1 MGLYKLLIVE
11 DEEIFRTV
19 LPNIIDWNAIGFE
32 VAGVCENG
40 FKALE
45 FLNKT
50 EVDVILT
57 DIRMPVLNGLEL
69 AMEVRSRYPRTK
81 VTLFSAFNEFD
92 YARKGLECGVYGYI
106 LKSDGEDE
114 IVHHFTKLKEVLH
127 KENRVRMDS
136 EDFWRQRETF
146 FKAMIDN
153 PSDMDERTIAMNHK
167 LGIFSDYKECHL
179 ALIRIDEYKHMS
191 FYSGAD
197 SVRNIHEL
205 IRGYV
210 YEHIELPNKGIVISL
225 NEMLCV
231 LGTLP
236 ESSFIQTV
244 TEVYENLKE
253 ELGLYRKNEEECLDI
268 SCVIGS
274 AATNVQELGHA
285 YNALRIFF
293 LNKAYAGNNI
303 IHYTGQ
309 GANTKRIFTFTEEE
323 KMMKEIV
330 LLVNG
335 KAQEKLIEYLE
346 ALKNECIAFKLTDI
360 DMISGFAV
368 KLVLAIFNTLG
379 EMGRKSDAFLERTN
393 YLIKEMGFC
402 ETIVMIFKKLEAFT
416 IEAFELLN
424 EENSMKNR
432 RIVDEAL
439 AYIRKNY
446 AEPISLE
453 ELARYVNVHPVHLS
467 RLFSKDLGHT
477 FKYILTEV
485 RMEEAKRLLKD
496 ISYKV
501 YEISTMV
508 GYEKPRYF
516 SELFRNVTGFT
527 PLEYREKYKG

>member
-1 MGLYKLLIVE
+1 MYKLLIVE

-19 LPNIIDWNAIGFE
+19 LPTIIDWNSLGFE
-32 VAGVCENG
+32 VASVCENG

-45 FLNKT
+45 FLNKI

-69 AMEVRSRYPRTK
+69 AMEVRSRFPRTK

-114 IVHHFTKLKEVLH
+114 IVHHFTKIKEVLH
-127 KENRVRMDS
+127 KENRIRIDS

-146 FKAMIDN
+146 FKAMLDR
-153 PSDMDERTIAMNHK
+153 PLDMDEQTMAMNQK
-167 LGIFSDYKECHL
+167 MGMLSDMKECRL
-179 ALIRIDEYKHMS
+179 ALIRIDEFKHMS

-197 SVRNIHEL
+197 RVRSIQEL

-210 YEHIELPNKGIVISL
+210 YEHIEIPNKGIVISL

-231 LGTLP
+231 LSTLP
-236 ESSFIQTV
+236 ESNFVQMV
-244 TEVYENLKE
+244 MEVYENLKE
-253 ELGLYRKNEEECLDI
+253 ELSLYRKNEEESLEI

-274 AATNVQELGHA
+274 QATNAQELSTT
-285 YNALRIFF
+285 YNTLRSAF
-293 LNKAYAGNNI
+293 LNKAYAGNSI

-309 GANTKRIFTFTEEE
+309 EANSKRIFTFAEEE

-346 ALKNECIAFKLTDI
+346 TLKNDCIAFQLTDM

-393 YLIKEMGFC
+393 YLIKEIGYC
-402 ETIVMIFKKLEAFT
+402 ETISMMFKKLEAFT

-501 YEISTMV
+501 YEISTLV

>member
-1 MGLYKLLIVE
+1 LYKLLIVE

-19 LPNIIDWNAIGFE
+19 LPNIIDWNSIGFE

-40 FKALE
+40 VKALE
-45 FLNKT
+45 FLSNT

-69 AMEVRSRYPRTK
+69 AMEVRSRFPRTK

-114 IVHHFTKLKEVLH
+114 IVHHFTKMKEVLQ
-127 KENRVRMDS
+127 KENRIRIDS

-146 FKAMIDN
+146 FKAMLDRPSN
-153 PSDMDERTIAMNHK
+153 MDEQTMAMKKLGMLSDMQ
-167 LGIFSDYKECHL
+167 ECRL

-197 SVRNIHEL
+197 RVRSTQEF

-210 YEHIELPNKGIVISL
+210 YEHIEIPTKGIVISL

-236 ESSFIQTV
+236 ETNFVHMV

-253 ELGLYRKNEEECLDI
+253 ELSLYRKNEEESLEI

-274 AATNVQELGHA
+274 EATNARELCTT
-285 YNALRIFF
+285 YNALRSAFS
-293 LNKAYAGNNI
+293 NNAYAGNSI
-303 IHYTGQ
+303 IHYTRQ
-309 GANTKRIFTFTEEE
+309 DANSKRIFTFAEEE
-323 KMMKEIV
+323 KMMKGIV

-346 ALKNECIAFKLTDI
+346 TLKNDCIASQLTDM

-393 YLIKEMGFC
+393 YLIKEIGYC
-402 ETIVMIFKKLEAFT
+402 ETISMMFKKLEAFT
-416 IEAFELLN
+416 LEAFELLN

-439 AYIRKNY
+439 DYIRKNY

-501 YEISTMV
+501 YEISTLV